1 MKIKFNKSKKIFC
14 LFVICVIAAAFFIA
28 LRVTTVSEYDIVPNC
43 IPTTSS
49 STLSATQKIEEYA
62 VKNGYTLS
70 DYPEKVIH
78 LLAKQPESE
87 EFVLAYPEKKGTRQ
101 NIKLREYKNC
111 TQVPLLIQWDTR
123 WGYAPYGDG
132 IVGLDGCGPTCLSMV
147 SIYLTHN
154 TKLTPDYIAEY
165 AYENGYY
172 QDGVGTMWSL
182 MTEGAENLGISARE
196 LPLDEQTIKNSLNRD
211 EVIICSVGEG
221 DFTAKGH
228 FIVLTDYNNG
238 MISVN
243 DPNSYSNSKQTYSY
257 ERLKPQIKNLWSYSK
272 A

>member
-1 MKIKFNKSKKIFC
+1 MEIKFNKSKKIFC
-14 LFVICVIAAAFFIA
+14 LFVVFVIAAAFFIA
-28 LRVTTVSEYDIVPNC
+28 LRVTTVSEYDITPSA

-49 STLSATQKIEEYA
+49 SSKSAEEKIA
-62 VKNGYTLS
+62 VFADKHGYVLS
-70 DYPEKVIH
+70 DYPEGVIN

-87 EFVLAYPEKKGTRQ
+87 AFVLLYPEKQGTKQSIR
-101 NIKLREYKNC
+101 LTEYKNC
-111 TQVPLLIQWDTR
+111 TEVPLLIQWDTR
-123 WGYAPYGDG
+123 WGYAPYGNG

-172 QDGVGTMWSL
+172 KDGVGTMWSL
-182 MTEGAENLGISARE
+182 MTEGAENLGLSARE
-196 LPLDEQTIKNSLNRD
+196 LPLDEQTIKNSLD
-211 EVIICSVGEG
+211 SGEVIICSVGEG
-221 DFTAKGH
+221 DFTTKGH

-243 DPNSYSNSKQTYSY
+243 DPNSYSNSQQTYSY

-272 A
+272 T

>member
-1 MKIKFNKSKKIFC
+1 MKIKFNKSKKIFS
-14 LFVICVIAAAFFIA
+14 LSLILIIIAALLIA
-28 LRVTTVSEYDIVPNC
+28 IKVSSAPEYDIMQNT

-49 STLSATQKIEEYA
+49 STLTAKEKIAVYA
-62 VKNGYTLS
+62 DKHGYTLS
-70 DYPEKVIH
+70 DYPEAVIN

-87 EFVLAYPEKKGTRQ
+87 EFVLAYPEKKGTKE
-101 NIKLREYKNC
+101 NIKLKEYKNC
-111 TQVPLLIQWDTR
+111 TEVPLLIQWDTR
-123 WGYAPYGDG
+123 WGYAPYGNG

-147 SIYLTHN
+147 SVYLTHN

-182 MTEGAENLGISARE
+182 MTDGAEDLGLSAKE
-196 LPLDEQTIKNSLNRD
+196 IPLDEQTIKNTLDSD
-211 EVIICSVGEG
+211 KVIICSVGEG
-221 DFTAKGH
+221 DFTTKGH
-228 FIVLTDYNNG
+228 FIVLTNYNSG

-272 A
+272 S